1 MHESEFE
8 VEIVY
13 EKQDLTVS
21 GTCEWDID
29 NDSFDYAG
37 THCTHGQSGTEHL
50 PDYLRAESCE
60 IGSVEDEN
68 GNDFP
73 ISDPKV
79 LSDIQ
84 SSILVALQEQ
94 EDDDGAEMKNII
106 EIAED
111 AAVQAQI
118 DNLEERNNYYG

>member
-1 MHESEFE
+1 MNGS
-8 VEIVY
+8 
-13 EKQDLTVS
+13 S
-21 GTCEWDID
+21 
-29 NDSFDYAG
+29 
-37 THCTHGQSGTEHL
+37 QSRGWKFGEDED
-50 PDYLRAESCE
+50 DYLDSPIAFTNIHFYHPEWY
-60 IGSVEDEN
+60 GNEDEN

-106 EIAED
+106 E
-111 AAVQAQI
+111 VTC
-118 DNLEERNNYYG
+118 